1 MEIQGLDKCTLDR
14 AIAEESA
21 VMVEFYTESCP
32 FCKSLERIFQG
43 VAAHHAERAV
53 FAKVNLGQESSLAEQ
68 YAIRSVPTV
77 ILFVDG
83 SPVARCV
90 GAVSRGKLEEMLTK
104 VDSDGVLAQKKTE

>member
-1 MEIQGLDKCTLDR
+1 MEIQSLDKSALDR

-43 VAAHHAERAV
+43 FAADRAEQAV
-53 FAKVNLGQESSLAEQ
+53 FGKVNLGQEPSLAKR
-68 YAIRSVPTV
+68 YGIRSVPTV

-83 SPVARCV
+83 VLADRRV
-90 GAVSRGKLEEMLTK
+90 GAVSRGTLEDMLK
-104 VDSDGVLAQKKTE
+104 KIDSNGTPTQKKTE